1 MTNTAIVEVAPAN
14 RGAQI
19 KTKLTEYGQ
28 QAADLILQNGL
39 LLREYQSGC
48 YFKEEGHKSF
58 DEAIEAMKNSGLI
71 DYGARQARHFIAII
85 GMVEALG
92 ISPDEVKRLGMS
104 KLREIASVK
113 DTKEQLALLGAAQT
127 QSVADIQKEA
137 KRLRDKAAGRDTDP
151 LDPVT
156 LMMTATQKQFFK
168 ECIAHGRKISGLG
181 EDKVPDVAVLVD
193 VILADWSSG
202 VEGFAVPEESTDA
215 AIAVASA
222 E

>member
-1 MTNTAIVEVAPAN
+1 MTQAIVEVAPVN

-58 DEAIEAMKNSGLI
+58 DEAVESWKSAGLI
-71 DYGARQARHFIAII
+71 DYGARQARHFVAII
-85 GMVEALG
+85 NMVETLS
-92 ISPDEVKRLGMS
+92 ITPDEVKKLGMS

-113 DTKEQLALLGAAQT
+113 DTKEQLALLGEART
-127 QSVADIQKEA
+127 KSVADIQKEA

-156 LMMTATQKQFFK
+156 LMMTASQKEFYR
-168 ECIAHGRKISGLG
+168 ECIAHGRRLSGLS
-181 EDKVPDVAVLVD
+181 EDKVPDVAILVD
-193 VILADWSSG
+193 VVLADWSSG
-202 VEGFAVPEESTDA
+202 VEGFAVPETTE
-215 AIAVASA
+215 
-222 E
+222 EEKNG